1 MQQDSILALRER
13 LGRPLVMGHRGAMGH
28 RPENTMASFQLA
40 REMGADAVEC
50 DVHLSKDGHLIVM
63 HDETVDRTT
72 SGHGAIA
79 ALTLEEIKRLDA
91 GSKFAPEFAGES
103 VPTLEELLV
112 WAKDKLPVVIELKL
126 GKDAVRIAEACITL
140 VERLGMGAQVAFISF
155 DHFVPREIKKR
166 QPHWQ
171 VGILYVGRLVDPVG
185 AAGAALANGMLPQW
199 QFLTPDLVEAAH
211 RERLWVGVWSPN
223 TEPELRYAIANGA
236 DMIGTNYPDRLVA
249 ILEGMR
255 TSAG

>member
-28 RPENTMASFQLA
+28 RPENTMASFELA

-63 HDETVDRTT
+63 HDEAVDRTT
-72 SGHGAIA
+72 NGHGAIA
-79 ALTLEEIKRLDA
+79 DLTLAEIKQLDA
-91 GSKFAPEFAGES
+91 GTKYAPEYAGEP
-103 VPTLEELLV
+103 VPTLEELLT
-112 WAKDKLPVVIELKL
+112 WAKGRLPVVIELKL
-126 GKDAVRIAEACITL
+126 GKDAVRIAEACIAL
-140 VERLGMGAQVAFISF
+140 VDRLEMGDHVAFISF

-166 QPHWQ
+166 RPHWQ
-171 VGILYVGRLVDPVG
+171 VGLLYVARLVDPVG
-185 AAGAALANGMLPQW
+185 AAGAALANGLLPQW

-211 RERLWVGVWSPN
+211 RERLWVGVWSPS
-223 TEPELRYAIANGA
+223 TETELRYAIANGA

-249 ILEGMR
+249 LLEAAR
-255 TSAG
+255 ASAG